1 MWDKMRPD
9 YHTQQL
15 HQTAPDSTQQLH
27 QTASSAFGGGAE
39 GNSFFGTFK
48 GTLGL

>member
-9 YHTQQL
+9 YH
-15 HQTAPDSTQQLH
+15 TQQLH